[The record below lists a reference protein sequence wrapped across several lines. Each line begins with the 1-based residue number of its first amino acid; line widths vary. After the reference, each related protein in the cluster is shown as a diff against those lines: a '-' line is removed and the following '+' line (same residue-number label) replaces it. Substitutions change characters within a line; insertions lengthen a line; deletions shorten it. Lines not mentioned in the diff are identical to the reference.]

1 MYAAFSFIENAGDLV
16 CPSSYDL
23 GEELRVVL
31 LSAKEDED
39 QPMKYSTTLNG
50 ADIAAIA
57 EMHLD
62 ADMPTACAP
71 ALQRAW

>member
-1 MYAAFSFIENAGDLV
+1 MHAAFSFIKYAGDLV
-16 CPSSYDL
+16 WPSSYDL

-39 QPMKYSTTLNG
+39 QPMKYTTTLNE

-57 EMHLD
+57 EMDLD
-62 ADMPTACAP
+62 ADMPTACAAAP
-71 ALQRAW
+71 QRAL